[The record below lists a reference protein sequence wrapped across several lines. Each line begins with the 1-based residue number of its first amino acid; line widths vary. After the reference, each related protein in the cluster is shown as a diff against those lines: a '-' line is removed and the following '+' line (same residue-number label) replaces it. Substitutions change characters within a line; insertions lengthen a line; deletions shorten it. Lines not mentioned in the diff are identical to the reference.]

1 MLIALI
7 KSNNCLGVFIRSKIL
22 FLPAAI
28 LFGLMTFVP
37 PVWSAGIDG
46 EIVLRDAEKVI
57 QLAQRPN
64 REGIRRQRRNGPR
77 TQNQRPQSQPT
88 GDGTIKI
95 TLLGTGGGPGGGGP
109 NLLTK
114 KMNANTLIEAGG
126 QQFLFDAG
134 RGPMLRLVSLSP
146 QHVSRTDKV
155 FLTHLHS
162 DHIVDLSD
170 LFLNGSGR
178 GGRPEFFVWGPTG
191 TAAMT
196 EHLAKAYD
204 WDLTYRT
211 NPRRPKLRMI
221 GKDVSEGVVYEK
233 GGVKITAFDVDHWP
247 PRKTEQDRAEFP
259 SVGYRLDYNGHSVV
273 ISGDTRPTEKMV
285 KYGKGVDVLI
295 HEVHVGLDG
304 TQRGAGGRPIRGV
317 HHSSPR
323 EAGEIFD
330 RAKPKLAVYTH
341 IVWGRKT
348 EQDLIDL
355 TKDKYSGKFIVG
367 QEMMQI
373 LVSDTVEV
381 LK

>member
-1 MLIALI
+1 M
-7 KSNNCLGVFIRSKIL
+7 RSKFL
-22 FLPAAI
+22 FIPTAI
-28 LFGLMTFVP
+28 LFGLITFIP
-37 PVWSAGIDG
+37 PVLSADINVKT
-46 EIVLRDAEKVI
+46 ELRDAENVN
-57 QLAQRPN
+57 QLAQRQD
-64 REGIRRQRRNGPR
+64 REGRRQQRRNGPR
-77 TQNQRPQSQPT
+77 SQNQRPQSQPT

-134 RGPMLRLVSLSP
+134 RGAMLRLASLTP

-178 GGRPEFFVWGPTG
+178 GSRLEFFVWGPTG
-191 TAAMT
+191 TAQMT

-233 GGVKITAFDVDHWP
+233 GGVKVTAFDVNHWP
-247 PRKTEQDRAEFP
+247 PRKSERDRQEFP
-259 SVGYRLDYNGHSVV
+259 AVGYRLDYNGHSVV
-273 ISGDTRPTEKMV
+273 ISGDTRPTLNMV
-285 KYGKGVDVLI
+285 KYAKGVDVLI

-304 TQRGAGGRPIRGV
+304 TRRGSGGRPLRGA
-317 HHSSPR
+317 HHTSPG

-330 RAKPKLAVYTH
+330 KARPKLAVYTH
-341 IVWGRKT
+341 IVWGRNS
-348 EQDLIDL
+348 EQDLINL